1 MSGEW
6 IASVLNS
13 YATYIGILS
22 ATIMVGLFTWKKG
35 IKPVLAA
42 LKQYHTLCDKVDTI
56 FDEMT
61 PNGGTSIKDRIERMD
76 TGLSLVQEIQQAMA
90 ADTKAVLFRTDANGD
105 CVWVNRTY
113 TRTVGR
119 DLSEILGHGWQ
130 NTIAQDDRERV
141 VTEWYNAVEENREFI
156 LDYSFETPEGEKTLV
171 RGRGYKL
178 VDSKGDLLGYWGNC
192 QIL

>member
-6 IASVLNS
+6 IAAVLDS

-22 ATIMVGLFTWKKG
+22 ATIMVGLFTWKRG

-42 LKQYHTLCDKVDTI
+42 LEQYHTLCDKVDTI

-90 ADTKAVLFRTDANGD
+90 ADTEAVLFRTDPNGD

-130 NTIAQDDRERV
+130 NAIAQVDRERV
-141 VTEWYNAVEENREFI
+141 VTEWYKAVEENREFI
-156 LDYSFETPEGEKTLV
+156 LDYNFETPEGEKTLV